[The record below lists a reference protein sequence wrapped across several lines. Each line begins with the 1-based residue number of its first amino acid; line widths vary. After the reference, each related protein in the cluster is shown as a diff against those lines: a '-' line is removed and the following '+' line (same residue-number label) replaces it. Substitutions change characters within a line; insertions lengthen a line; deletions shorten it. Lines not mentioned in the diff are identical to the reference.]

1 MGETEV
7 RDILAE
13 LEMHWNSQGL
23 KSLNAQLLDVHLI
36 TLLPYAVVYF
46 QLFQLPP
53 ASDHLQIRQ
62 REAVDFE
69 HSESFAEGRG

>member
-1 MGETEV
+1 VGETEV
-7 RDILAE
+7 RDVLVE
-13 LEMHWNSQGL
+13 LEMQWNSQGL
-23 KSLNAQLLDVHLI
+23 KSLNAQLIDVHLI
-36 TLLPYAVVYF
+36 AFLPYAIVYF

-53 ASDHLQIRQ
+53 ASDHLQIWQ